1 MGTDE
6 QQGRGC
12 ECRNVLLPEAGGAA
26 FPELLHRPEPALGP
40 RDSHIALS
48 LCSEELQTDL
58 QRLGQGLQL

>member
-1 MGTDE
+1 M
-6 QQGRGC
+6 
-12 ECRNVLLPEAGGAA
+12 LLPEAGGAA
-26 FPELLHRPEPALGP
+26 FPVLLHRPEPALGP